1 MFIKK
6 FFGAMLLLAMLAL
19 PQTVS
24 AEKTDWYDRTFNFHN
39 IRSIIVFDVTSS
51 QSYGDSIELRNLQD
65 SFLQGSRKLKCNVIT
80 EAQAR
85 RDIGYRIG
93 RNLDSLAYSNP
104 LEARRII
111 MQNAYMI
118 ADAWIIAN
126 VDNVSNDYYIQPSRT
141 VWESRRETR
150 TYRDRWGNR
159 REETRYIQVPVTY
172 PPRRVDVT
180 SIQMTLEAHE
190 ARNGDL
196 IFARKDVRD
205 REDYQAQKGML
216 SRVSN
221 SFFEDLGKKI
231 R

>member
-221 SFFEDLGKKI
+221 SFFEDLVKKI